1 MAIEGPTPFRI
12 RRSGTVTFFAGGAWL
27 RPLPLLYITT
37 SGSRSAGALPGRSK
51 PGARRSTPAETVAP
65 ERPSGKDG
73 IPMAIGMPGL
83 YLARELDDCRPLLTL
98 LTLLTL
104 LSVALFPS
112 ASIGL
117 PGPASRAPCPSC

>member
-1 MAIEGPTPFRI
+1 
-12 RRSGTVTFFAGGAWL
+12 
-27 RPLPLLYITT
+27 
-37 SGSRSAGALPGRSK
+37 
-51 PGARRSTPAETVAP
+51 
-65 ERPSGKDG
+65 
-73 IPMAIGMPGL
+73 MAIGMPGL

-117 PGPASRAPCPSC
+117 PGPASRAPCPSCCRDRMRGLRKAPLVRFASRVDAVGSSLE